1 MKKLFFL
8 SLSLI
13 ISFLATSQDTK
24 TSAEKV
30 SAPKEKIRPQTPIPP
45 FNYDSEDVEYDNA
58 DKTVHYGATLT
69 KPRGI
74 KKFPTVIIISG
85 SGAQDRDGTLLGH
98 KLYWVLAD
106 YLTNHGIAVLRV
118 DDRGKGK
125 STVGNDPKLLTSQV
139 FSTDVETSFNYLL
152 SRNDLNK
159 NKIGLIGHSE
169 GGIIAPMV
177 AARRKDISFVVLW
190 GAASVGGL
198 EINTQQNVY
207 ALKRAKIDSVA
218 VEAFAQLHKKILGQ
232 FANATKEELDDKVT
246 AIFTEWKAAQSKET
260 LTKLYVAENGIV
272 GQEIHKM
279 YHSLYD
285 LAWMRYFI
293 NYDPATDLRK
303 VTCPV
308 LAINGMKD
316 TQVDATTN
324 LAAIKEALTKAGNKH
339 FQIKALPSLN
349 HLLQTANTGDVSEYE
364 VTEETMA
371 PSAMELI
378 AKWILGAGY

>member
-1 MKKLFFL
+1 MKPIFL
-8 SLSLI
+8 VVVSVMSCTMVI
-13 ISFLATSQDTK
+13 SQDAK
-24 TSAEKV
+24 SPSATN
-30 SAPKEKIRPQTPIPP
+30 EKIRPQTPKSPY
-45 FNYDSEDVEYDNA
+45 NYDSEDVEYDNA

-69 KPRGI
+69 KPRGV
-74 KKFPTVIIISG
+74 KNFPTVIIITG
-85 SGAQDRDGTLLGH
+85 SGQQDRDGTILGH

-125 STVGNDPKLLTSQV
+125 STLGNDPKQLTSQV

-152 SRNDLNK
+152 SRNDLDK
-159 NKIGLIGHSE
+159 KKIGLIGHSE

-190 GAASVGGL
+190 GAAAVGGL
-198 EINTQQNVY
+198 EINTFQNEY
-207 ALKRAKIDSVA
+207 ALKKAKIDSAA
-218 VEAFAQLHKKILGQ
+218 VEAFAQLHKKILSR
-232 FANATKEELDDKVT
+232 FATTTKEDLDNKVT
-246 AIFTEWKAAQSKET
+246 AIFAEWKASQSKEI
-260 LTKLYVAENGIV
+260 LTNLYVAESGIV

-293 NYDPATDLRK
+293 SYDPTTDLRK
-303 VTCPV
+303 LTCPV

-324 LAAIKEALTKAGNKH
+324 LAVIKDALTKAGNKH

-349 HLLQTANTGDVSEYE
+349 HLLQTADTGDLSEYE
-364 VTEETMA
+364 KIDETIA
-371 PSAMELI
+371 PSAMDI
-378 AKWILGAGY
+378 MVKWILNVRY